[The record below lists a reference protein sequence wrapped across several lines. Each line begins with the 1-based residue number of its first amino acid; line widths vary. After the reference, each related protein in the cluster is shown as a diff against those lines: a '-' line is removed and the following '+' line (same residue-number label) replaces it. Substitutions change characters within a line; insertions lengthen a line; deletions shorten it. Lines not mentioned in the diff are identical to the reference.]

1 MCYGYT
7 MTSRIADSYVSQIT
21 TLVTHLAE
29 LSDGGP
35 TDTPAGMVRIE
46 DLAGQAE
53 IREYLGLATPARFQ
67 NLVNG
72 KRIRFPEPIRTMSA
86 GSLWD
91 MTDIRTYARAYR
103 DLVIGS
109 PDAPAWRDA

>member
-1 MCYGYT
+1 MPSGE
-7 MTSRIADSYVSQIT
+7 V
-21 TLVTHLAE
+21 
-29 LSDGGP
+29 P
-35 TDTPAGMVRIE
+35 TGMVRIE

-53 IREYLGLATPARFQ
+53 IRYYLGLSTPARFQ

-72 KRIRFPEPIRTMSA
+72 KRIQFPEPIRTLGA

-91 MTDIRTYARAYR
+91 MADIRAYARAYR

-109 PDAPAWRDA
+109 PDAPAWKDA